1 MTIMLTRSKS
11 TFISILIGL
20 IAIGLTASCSSTPTA
35 TESARLSTPTPI
47 PTFQF
52 VQPTAAPQLATLAA
66 ATVIAAGSDTSAHEL
81 DPEKIARGKDR
92 YEVLE
97 CGSCHGANGEGSDDG
112 SALIESSLNE
122 EDFIS
127 FLRSGGTIGIGHQ
140 YSTNR
145 LSDGGSRNLYAYIL
159 SLSAD

>member
-1 MTIMLTRSKS
+1 MTLIPTRSKS
-11 TFISILIGL
+11 TFISILIGVV
-20 IAIGLTASCSSTPTA
+20 AIGLIASCSSAPTPTE
-35 TESARLSTPTPI
+35 TARLSTPTPI

-52 VQPTAAPQLATLAA
+52 VQRTAAPQLATLAA
-66 ATVIAAGSDTSAHEL
+66 ATVAAENDTSATEL
-81 DPEKIARGKDR
+81 DPEKVARGKDR
-92 YEVLE
+92 YEALE
-97 CGSCHGANGEGSDDG
+97 CGGCHGANGEGSDDG
-112 SALIESSLNE
+112 ASLIESSLNE

-127 FLRSGGTIGIGHQ
+127 FLRSGGTIGISHQ